1 MPKPTLENVLDV
13 QDPMLS
19 DNFEMTF
26 SSVPGGQDGANR
38 KLTVQCK
45 TAIKPGTTLT
55 EVEVELFGHKVMH
68 AAKREYSHDMSIE
81 FVEDSNG
88 SITAALEGWM
98 EYARET
104 ATQHG
109 KFKKEYAVNA
119 VFLVFDQTGKTTMEY
134 KIVNCWPSS
143 VEDLSFDGSGG
154 TALPASATFK
164 FDHVERIR

>member
-1 MPKPTLENVLDV
+1 MPKPTLSNVLDV
-13 QDPMLS
+13 HDPLLA

-26 SSVPGGQDGANR
+26 ASVPGGGDNR

-55 EVEVELFGHKVMH
+55 EVEIELFGHKVMH

-81 FVEDSNG
+81 FVEDSDG
-88 SITAALEGWM
+88 TITTALENWM
-98 EYARET
+98 EIARAT

-109 KFKKEYAVNA
+109 AYKSDYAVDA
-119 VFLVFDQTGKTTMEY
+119 VFLIFDQTGETTMEY
-134 KIVNCWPSS
+134 KIKNCWPNS

-154 TALPASATFK
+154 AAIPASATFK
-164 FDHVERIR
+164 FDHVERVR